1 MRRAAIAAG
10 VLVALLVV
18 AQLALPRIAERKLKS
33 DLETHGGNVDADVAA
48 FPAVKLL
55 WHKADDVNVTVGD
68 YRPGPPKSGSSL
80 ADQLAGTKDV
90 SNLDVRVGRLH
101 DRLLR
106 MHDIRLRK
114 DGDVLRAQ
122 VRLLRDDV
130 NAALPPQLHL
140 TGRTASGQEIA
151 VAGTTSAFG
160 RRLNARARILVDS
173 RGRIVLKPDG
183 FPLAA
188 LVTVPLFADD
198 RVAVDAI
205 DARPTADGFIVAAR
219 GHLR

>member
-1 MRRAAIAAG
+1 
-10 VLVALLVV
+10 
-18 AQLALPRIAERKLKS
+18 
-33 DLETHGGNVDADVAA
+33 
-48 FPAVKLL
+48 
-55 WHKADDVNVTVGD
+55 
-68 YRPGPPKSGSSL
+68 
-80 ADQLAGTKDV
+80 V

-140 TGRTASGQEIA
+140 TGRTASGREIA